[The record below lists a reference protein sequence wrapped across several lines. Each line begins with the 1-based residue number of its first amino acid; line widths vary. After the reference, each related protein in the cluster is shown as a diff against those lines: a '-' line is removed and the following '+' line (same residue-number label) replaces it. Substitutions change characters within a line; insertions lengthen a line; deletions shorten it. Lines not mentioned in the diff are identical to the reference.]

1 MISSLTIGRS
11 SYYKSFLRSS
21 FILSSEVEMALP
33 AASYHPRRP
42 QDSDYYHCVED
53 YFETFVQ
60 SYDEHFSRQYGFWR
74 PYIEK
79 VIYRYLDC
87 GDLRHGFARVKCKD
101 CGHEYLLAFSCKRRH
116 FCPSCHQKRV
126 VEFGE
131 WLCMDVLKKVPH
143 RHFIFSLPK
152 ILRRYFLYDR
162 KLLAGL
168 SRCAWDA
175 LKVFMQNAVPE
186 KEPLPGAVIA
196 IQTFGD
202 FLGFNPHCH
211 ILVTDGCFYGERGMF
226 RVAPPLELKKLEMI
240 FRHKVF
246 RMLLNKGKITK
257 ELIAML
263 SSWRHSGFQ
272 VFCGNRILPNDETAM
287 ENLAR
292 YIIRA
297 SFSQERMRYL
307 EKEGMVVYKAKA
319 CAGHRSGDGK
329 DQKTFPALEWL
340 AAMCSHIPN
349 RGEQM
354 VRYYGY
360 YSNVA
365 LGKRNKAESDDLV
378 PCIIEPQGSEKA
390 FRKNWARLIQKIYE
404 IDPLVC
410 PKCQGVMRIIS
421 FIEDPQVIR
430 DILTHLGLWLVRS
443 RPPPKSHDPPSIE
456 YAPAD
461 LQIQPHT
468 DIIYGDPE
476 YSWDDLD
483 CTPRIGQN
491 MLE

>member
-1 MISSLTIGRS
+1 M
-11 SYYKSFLRSS
+11 
-21 FILSSEVEMALP
+21 SSEVDMALP

-53 YFETFVQ
+53 YFETFVH
-60 SYDEHFSRQYGFWR
+60 SYDEHFTKQYGFWR
-74 PYIEK
+74 PYVEQ

-87 GDLRHGFARVKCKD
+87 GDLHNGFARVKCKD

-143 RHFIFSLPK
+143 RHFIFSIPK
-152 ILRRYFLYDR
+152 MLRRYFLYDR

-168 SRCAWDA
+168 SRCAWES
-175 LKVFMQNAVPE
+175 LKVFIQQAVPE

-196 IQTFGD
+196 IQTFGE

-211 ILVTDGCFYGERGMF
+211 ILMTDGCFYGKKGMF
-226 RVAPPLELKKLEMI
+226 RVAPPLELKKLEAI

-246 RMLLNKGKITK
+246 RLLLNRGKITK

-263 SSWRHSGFQ
+263 STWRHSGFN
-272 VFCGNRILPNDETAM
+272 VFCGNRILPQDETAM

-297 SFSQERMRYL
+297 SFSQERMHYL
-307 EKEGMVVYKAKA
+307 EQEGKVIYTAKA
-319 CAGHRSGDGK
+319 CPGHRSGDGTAS
-329 DQKTFPALEWL
+329 KTFPALEWL

-360 YSNVA
+360 YSNVSR
-365 LGKRNKAESDDLV
+365 GKRKEAGEDDAL
-378 PCIIEPQGSEKA
+378 PCILETEGNAKA
-390 FRKNWARLIQKIYE
+390 FRKSWARLIQKIYAV
-404 IDPLVC
+404 DPLVC

-421 FIEDPQVIR
+421 FIEDRQVIR
-430 DILTHLGLWLVRS
+430 DILQHLGLWLLRT
-443 RPPPKSHDPPSIE
+443 RPPPKMRTAITLSESQTSDSYAHPPHPQADC
-456 YAPAD
+456 YA
-461 LQIQPHT
+461 
-468 DIIYGDPE
+468 DPE
-476 YSWDDLD
+476 YSCDDY
-483 CTPRIGQN
+483 IKS
-491 MLE
+491 